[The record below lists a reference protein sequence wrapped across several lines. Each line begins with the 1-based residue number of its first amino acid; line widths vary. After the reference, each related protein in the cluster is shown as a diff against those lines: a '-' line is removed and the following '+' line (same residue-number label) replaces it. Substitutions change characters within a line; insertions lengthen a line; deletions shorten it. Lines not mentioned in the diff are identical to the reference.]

1 MTKLC
6 FNFDRTQKRG
16 TRRTITKK
24 ILQEKLF
31 PNFFRGRITPRNLF
45 SQFLFSFGFK
55 STIIIH
61 IFSEKNWKIKTAIR
75 VLSQMAFS
83 RTTQVTPHAYKPL
96 FLVFMPALGKRGAGP
111 DRYLLPH
118 YLPFVR

>member
-55 STIIIH
+55 STIIIY
-61 IFSEKNWKIKTAIR
+61 IFTKKLKNKDSYTSAEPDGFFQND
-75 VLSQMAFS
+75 SGY
-83 RTTQVTPHAYKPL
+83 TP
-96 FLVFMPALGKRGAGP
+96 RI
-111 DRYLLPH
+111 
-118 YLPFVR
+118 

>member
-96 FLVFMPALGKRGAGP
+96 FWFSCRHWVSGARGRTGIY
-111 DRYLLPH
+111 YLIIYRL
-118 YLPFVR
+118 